1 MEIYRPR
8 SKRHIP
14 RRGLLGHNPE
24 GRANSLHYAGSVNMP
39 RLFAVKGRPRSGKG
53 KTIREVYKKL
63 LATFPDAKHKLFQR
77 SANGRDICAV
87 LNIGGTMIGIESNN
101 HHPEDRT
108 ERSLKLFLSKRC
120 DVIVCAT
127 LTRGCTV
134 EAVKNRFAGREIT
147 WLHLPKPAS
156 KSAREQACRAKA
168 DEIFHEVCAIVK

>member
-1 MEIYRPR
+1 
-8 SKRHIP
+8 
-14 RRGLLGHNPE
+14 
-24 GRANSLHYAGSVNMP
+24 MP

-63 LATFPDAKHKLFQR
+63 LATFPDVKHKLFQR
-77 SANGRDICAV
+77 SANGRDLSAV
-87 LNIGGTMIGIESNN
+87 LKIGGTMIGIESDN
-101 HHPEDRT
+101 HPKDRT

-120 DVIVCAT
+120 DVMVCAT
-127 LTRGCTV
+127 LTRGSTV
-134 EAVKNRFAGREIT
+134 EAVKNRFAEREIT